1 MKFTLLILILFTKSC
16 LSQETE
22 NNQETTK
29 INNEI
34 SIEFQKPIE
43 GFDIKILWKI
53 KDSVPNNNCV
63 IGPAVFKINRIID
76 NKTFEIEFNDYI
88 INDTIYSEKIYN
100 AYKNR
105 KLPNI
110 IQLEDCTDLILKD
123 INFDNKNEIIIPSQ
137 IYDEETEKFYSNHKI
152 YEFTNDIIIEIDYF
166 PIEALDWNGE
176 IDYEKKEVSIKD
188 YFNCCSYEQSFFKY
202 DKNSKEKFIFY
213 KSENHNVDATNGNEE
228 IIIDEKGKEKITIF
242 KKGK

>member
-152 YEFTNDIIIEIDYF
+152 YEFTNDIIIEI
-166 PIEALDWNGE
+166 N
-176 IDYEKKEVSIKD
+176 V
-188 YFNCCSYEQSFFKY
+188 
-202 DKNSKEKFIFY
+202 Y
-213 KSENHNVDATNGNEE
+213 KLCL
-228 IIIDEKGKEKITIF
+228 I
-242 KKGK
+242 